1 VVSSSSTKRAAR
13 LAKKGKGK
21 RVRFQGGTL
30 FPIIILAI
38 AVIGLG
44 TIVYARQSQPEADAS
59 PPTIEDHWHA
69 AYGFSLC
76 DEEGFTQLA
85 GAKEETDANG
95 QLISSEF
102 LRTGVHS
109 HDDGVIHWHPYTAA
123 AVGKRATL
131 GVFLDVYGVEL
142 TDDSLKFPD
151 EQGGKEYVEGETQC
165 DGEDGELKVIVWDDY
180 DDPGAGTTYV
190 SNFNDIRVDSNS
202 MVFSISFQ
210 PQGTEVGK
218 PDWAAQLPE
227 LGAVDDSSPVPTSI
241 SGSVPPGETLPP
253 GATIAP
259 SQTVPPG
266 GSLNPTQNT
275 TEAPSGTTVAPSSN
289 SPPTTG

>member
-1 VVSSSSTKRAAR
+1 M
-13 LAKKGKGK
+13 
-21 RVRFQGGTL
+21 
-30 FPIIILAI
+30 
-38 AVIGLG
+38 IGLG

-241 SGSVPPGETLPP
+241 SGSVPPGDTLPP